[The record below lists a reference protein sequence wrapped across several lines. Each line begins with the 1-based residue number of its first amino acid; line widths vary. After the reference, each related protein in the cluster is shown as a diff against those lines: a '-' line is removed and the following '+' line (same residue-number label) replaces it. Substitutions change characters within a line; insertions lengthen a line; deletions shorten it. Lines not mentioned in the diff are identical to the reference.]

1 LTRRDGCL
9 VWLSLVEGLGF
20 VRTRALLDHFS
31 GAEGVWAA
39 EPAQL
44 AEVVGPNLA
53 ERMRAARDPAK
64 INDYVSS
71 ILKRGIRILTLESEG
86 YPALLAE
93 TPDAPYVLYA
103 VGELSLAQ
111 RPCAAIVGSR
121 SCSSYGARVA
131 SEFAAA
137 VAGAGGVVVS
147 GLALGIDTAA
157 HRAALQSGGGTIA
170 VLGNGIERFYPPEN
184 EVLQREIAQK
194 GLLLSEYPPHFP
206 VRRWQFPVR
215 NRIIAGLSRAV
226 LLPEAGE
233 NSGAL
238 STAESAME
246 YGRECFT
253 VPGQIFSPY
262 SFETN
267 RLLKT
272 SAQVALEPSDLF
284 PALGL
289 AQSPKNAEKT
299 PKTRQKSP
307 ALSKEEQLVYDALCA
322 QALSFDEL
330 AEISALE
337 LSALNS
343 LLTMMEMKGIII
355 RMPGRNYELN
365 A

>member
-1 LTRRDGCL
+1 MTRQDGCL
-9 VWLSLVEGLGF
+9 IWLSLAEGLGF
-20 VRTRALLDHFS
+20 TRTRALLERFS

-39 EPAQL
+39 KEAQW
-44 AEVVGPNLA
+44 AELVGPALA
-53 ERMRAARDPAK
+53 GRLRAARDPAK

-71 ILKRGIRILTLESEG
+71 ILKRGIRILTLEGEN
-86 YPALLAE
+86 YPSLLAQ

-103 VGELSLAQ
+103 MGDLSLAE

-131 SEFAAA
+131 AEFASAI
-137 VAGAGGVVVS
+137 AGAGGVVVS
-147 GLALGIDTAA
+147 GLALGIDAAA
-157 HRAALQSGGGTIA
+157 HRTALNAGGGTIA
-170 VLGNGIERFYPPEN
+170 VLGNGIELFYPPEN
-184 EVLQREIAQK
+184 EALQREIAQK

-272 SAQVALEPSDLF
+272 SAQVALEPADLL

-289 AQSPKNAEKT
+289 SQSPKIAGKALKT
-299 PKTRQKSP
+299 KGGTPT
-307 ALSKEEQLVYDALCA
+307 LSNDERPIYDALRA

-330 AEISALE
+330 AQLSALE

-365 A
+365 V